1 MSQIETILT
10 FWFGEMAENALLK
23 PRKVWFTKHA
33 EFDDAVRSQFQM
45 THEQAAAGQ
54 FDGWQR
60 SPQGCLALVLLLD
73 QFPRNMFRGQP
84 ESFASDAKALS
95 VAQFA
100 IAQGFD
106 CLLPPVQRQFLY
118 FPLEH
123 SEDLEHQNQAVA
135 LFHQFVE
142 NPDLQE
148 TYDYAI
154 RHREIIQ
161 RFGRFPHRNQI
172 LGRDHTP
179 EEVEFLTQPG
189 SSF

>member
-1 MSQIETILT
+1 MSQIKTILT

-23 PRKVWFTKHA
+23 PRKVWFTKHS
-33 EFDDAVRSQFQM
+33 EFDEAVRSQFQIA
-45 THEQAAAGQ
+45 HEQAATGQ
-54 FDGWQR
+54 FDGWQG
-60 SPQGCLALVLLLD
+60 SAQGCLALVLLLD

-95 VAQFA
+95 VAQLA

-123 SEDLEHQNQAVA
+123 SENLEHQNQAVA

-172 LGRDHTP
+172 LGRDSTP
-179 EEVEFLTQPG
+179 EEVEFLKQPG